1 MLHEPLCFISAS
13 QRSGTVPGGMVWY
26 RVPVVPG
33 INLRITAENL
43 NFEKAEN
50 YLIKSEQHI
59 CAGYQEGGKDSCQG
73 DSGGPLICLRDT
85 SQRMHHNKKSSLK
98 VLTGIVSS
106 GIGCGEEENPGVYTN
121 VYRHLGFIRNVIS
134 QHNSCPNNKCQN
146 GGRCIVRC

>member
-1 MLHEPLCFISAS
+1 MNHSVSFQPFRAS
-13 QRSGTVPGGMVWY
+13 YSEVWTRPSGTA
-26 RVPVVPG
+26 PVVPD
-33 INLRITAENL
+33 INLIQVTVKNL
-43 NFEKAEN
+43 NLKKAEN

-59 CAGYQEGGKDSCQG
+59 CAGYREGGKDSCQG

-134 QHNSCPNNKCQN
+134 QHNSCPYNKCQN